1 MSSSVRAAVQAVDP
15 EQPVEQLTTLDRIVR
30 DSTAEERFYTV
41 ATTGFAGLALLLAVV
56 GLAGVVSR
64 TVTERVREIAIRMAL
79 GAEPRQLLRLAVSRG
94 MLPVL
99 AGLALGLLGA
109 WAASRMLARFLFEI
123 SPLDP
128 STYVVAV
135 ALLTAT
141 AALACYLP
149 ARRATRVE
157 PMRFLK
163 SE

>member
-1 MSSSVRAAVQAVDP
+1 M
-15 EQPVEQLTTLDRIVR
+15 
-30 DSTAEERFYTV
+30 
-41 ATTGFAGLALLLAVV
+41 LLAVV

-149 ARRATRVE
+149 ARRATRGV